1 MCCTWVSCVLAL
13 VLYSA
18 TAMLLAHSLT
28 AICLVCTFAL
38 VLSERRAWAAGRV
51 GFKLSAS
58 TAFVGLAWSLNGS
71 NTTYGRLILLALVLG
86 WLGDA
91 LLLSARAGWFLAGL
105 GAFLL
110 AHLSFALA
118 FAVNGVAWWPL
129 GIAAAV
135 CCVAGAL
142 VLRWLWPHLS
152 ARFKGPVLAYVLAIF
167 GMCSV
172 ASSYAAQS
180 DRWWVL
186 VAAVVFAISDI
197 FVARERFVQSGF
209 VNRAWGLP
217 LYFGA
222 QVTLAWSVVAPP

>member
-1 MCCTWVSCVLAL
+1 MPLAQ
-13 VLYSA
+13 
-18 TAMLLAHSLT
+18 SLT

-38 VLSERRAWAAGRV
+38 VLSERWAWSAGRV
-51 GFKLSAS
+51 VFKLSAS
-58 TAFVGLAWSLNGS
+58 TAFVGLAWSLDAS
-71 NTTYGRLILLALVLG
+71 SSPYGRLILLALVLG

-91 LLLSARAGWFLAGL
+91 LLLSAKAGWFLAGL

-110 AHLSFALA
+110 AHLSFAMA
-118 FAVNGVAWWPL
+118 FAVSGIAWWPL
-129 GIAAAV
+129 LIAAAA

-152 ARFKGPVLAYVLAIF
+152 DHFRGPVLAYVLAIF

-172 ASSYAAQS
+172 ACSYAAQT

-186 VAAVVFAISDI
+186 AAAVVFAISDI
-197 FVARERFVQSGF
+197 FVARDRFVQSGF
-209 VNRAWGLP
+209 ANRAWGLP
-217 LYFGA
+217 LYFAA